1 MSKIYCI
8 YININYVEIIIDI
21 ANNYNIDN
29 HVILMMINYDTMIS
43 FDDSFDDSCITSQE
57 SSSTVSSPYNNNLGK
72 LFTNNNDIS
81 SSTSSSTTTT
91 PTKSFIYTRSE
102 EISIDENRFALT
114 RQWNV
119 TLPHLLYIMLN
130 PSSAT

>member
-1 MSKIYCI
+1 
-8 YININYVEIIIDI
+8 
-21 ANNYNIDN
+21 
-29 HVILMMINYDTMIS
+29 MINYDIMIS
-43 FDDSFDDSCITSQE
+43 FDDSITFDDSCITSQE
-57 SSSTVSSPYNNNLGK
+57 SSSTVSSPYNNLGK
-72 LFTNNNDIS
+72 LFNNNDIS
-81 SSTSSSTTTT
+81 SSTSSSKSSSTATT

-102 EISIDENRFALT
+102 EISIDENRFVLT

>member
-1 MSKIYCI
+1 M
-8 YININYVEIIIDI
+8 V
-21 ANNYNIDN
+21 
-29 HVILMMINYDTMIS
+29 INYDT
-43 FDDSFDDSCITSQE
+43 FDDSITFDDSCITSQE
-57 SSSTVSSPYNNNLGK
+57 SSSTVSSPYNNLGK

-81 SSTSSSTTTT
+81 SSTSSSKSSSTTTT